1 MKNEFE
7 VEFRGDHVHV
17 QLGPEYVFEPSGSDE
32 VWREL
37 KAICE
42 EHNSRRILV
51 EGVVPAGERET
62 ADVVAAGQR
71 TATVPHLW
79 MAFHL
84 ANFVAT
90 EQSELFEVIA
100 ASRGVR
106 VKFFADREH
115 ALAWLRNNAPS

>member
-1 MKNEFE
+1 MSKEFE
-7 VEFRGDHVHV
+7 IEFRVDHVHV
-17 QLGPEYVFEPSGSDE
+17 QIGPDYRFDPSGRDD

-37 KAICE
+37 KAICDT
-42 EHNSRRILV
+42 HNTRRILV
-51 EGVVPAGERET
+51 EGVVPAGERDT
-62 ADVVAAGQR
+62 AEVVAAGQR
-71 TATVPHLW
+71 TAAVPHLW

-84 ANFVAT
+84 ENFVPT